1 MGEPDGLDPDEL
13 DPDGDC
19 RFLESTCIIRDVPKD
34 SSSTPHLLMM
44 GRRGMNSV
52 LSSFSLLQNVYVKI
66 GSRTFFP

>member
-34 SSSTPHLLMM
+34 SSSTPHLLIR
-44 GRRGMNSV
+44 GRMSINSA
-52 LSSFSLLQNVYVKI
+52 LSSFSLLQNVYIKFR
-66 GSRTFFP
+66 S